1 MFVFATKKYGLISGS
16 AFWLLRISLVC
27 VPRVIYFDGNGLSAG
42 KNRRSQP
49 LQPSYKRDLELVGEE
64 ALPGRLGVGIGRYDS
79 ERVPGNTSSKTTDAF
94 EPTTF
99 AT

>member
-1 MFVFATKKYGLISGS
+1 M
-16 AFWLLRISLVC
+16 
-27 VPRVIYFDGNGLSAG
+27 PRVIYFDGNGLSAG